1 MIRVAVLTL
10 GLLLGTGVQAAPVL
24 SAVGAPD
31 GVSAKSKGGKYVGGK
46 GSSHKGGKYVS
57 PKGKRYKK

>member
-1 MIRVAVLTL
+1 MIRVAVLML
-10 GLLLGTGVQAAPVL
+10 GILCGTCVQALPQP
-24 SAVGAPD
+24 SSVGAPD